1 MPTWLKWTLG
11 IVGGIL
17 VVGTIAI
24 GIAAMV
30 NDVSFAEQFRNI
42 FVKVEETVPEIEDA
56 VDTVASF
63 MIKK

>member
-17 VVGTIAI
+17 VVGALAI
-24 GIAAMV
+24 GISAMV
-30 NDVSFAEQFRNI
+30 NDVSFAQAFRDI
-42 FVKVEETVPEIEDA
+42 FVKAEEAVPEIEDT

-63 MIKK
+63 IIKK